1 MNSQL
6 PAERLD
12 ELRRAIHSHLKRGNV
27 YDQVRS
33 FVREF
38 VQEREA
44 SSGTVISED
53 ELVRVLH
60 EKDVIRNVLRGLSTS
75 PSYPPVRA
83 VAAAASGHG
92 GRMLHVRVCAARAF
106 VDLTDDEALAG
117 CTFQVG
123 CLPSLPPPSTP
134 ITAELD
140 YTPFG
145 DSTSLM
151 LPLRPPA
158 DSLLSQQPAR
168 MQPPRHCIKR
178 SRCRRQRALHSS

>member
-27 YDQVRS
+27 YEQVRS

-44 SSGTVISED
+44 SSGSVISED

-75 PSYPPVRA
+75 PSYPSVRA
-83 VAAAASGHG
+83 VSAAASGHS

-106 VDLTDDEALAG
+106 VDLTDEEALAG

-123 CLPSLPPPSTP
+123 SRPCLR
-134 ITAELD
+134 
-140 YTPFG
+140 G
-145 DSTSLM
+145 RV
-151 LPLRPPA
+151 PLSYPPPA
-158 DSLLSQQPAR
+158 DPLLPQQPAR
-168 MQPPRHCIKR
+168 MQPACR
-178 SRCRRQRALHSS
+178 SVNRPCC

>member
-27 YDQVRS
+27 YEQVRS

-44 SSGTVISED
+44 SSGSVISED

-75 PSYPPVRA
+75 PSYPSVRA
-83 VAAAASGHG
+83 VSAAASGHS

-106 VDLTDDEALAG
+106 VDLTDEEALAG

-123 CLPSLPPPSTP
+123 SCPCLRGR
-134 ITAELD
+134 
-140 YTPFG
+140 F
-145 DSTSLM
+145 
-151 LPLRPPA
+151 PLSHPPPA
-158 DSLLSQQPAR
+158 DPLLPQQPAR
-168 MQPPRHCIKR
+168 MQPACR
-178 SRCRRQRALHSS
+178 SVNRPCC

>member
-12 ELRRAIHSHLKRGNV
+12 ELRRAIHTHLKRGNV

-44 SSGTVISED
+44 SSGTVVSED

-75 PSYPPVRA
+75 PSYPSVRA
-83 VAAAASGHG
+83 VSAAAAGHS

-106 VDLTDDEALAG
+106 VDLTDDEALTG
-117 CTFQVG
+117 CTFQV
-123 CLPSLPPPSTP
+123 LILS
-134 ITAELD
+134 
-140 YTPFG
+140 Y
-145 DSTSLM
+145 
-151 LPLRPPA
+151 LRPKRKLIAPPLAPRA
-158 DSLLSQQPAR
+158 DSLLSQQPAGL
-168 MQPPRHCIKR
+168 QPPRHSIKR
-178 SRCRRQRALHSS
+178 SRCRR

>member
-12 ELRRAIHSHLKRGNV
+12 ELRRAIHTHLKRGNV

-44 SSGTVISED
+44 SSGTVVSED

-75 PSYPPVRA
+75 PSYPSVRA
-83 VAAAASGHG
+83 VSAAAAGHS

-106 VDLTDDEALAG
+106 VDLTDDEALTG
-117 CTFQVG
+117 CTFQV
-123 CLPSLPPPSTP
+123 LILH
-134 ITAELD
+134 
-140 YTPFG
+140 Y
-145 DSTSLM
+145 
-151 LPLRPPA
+151 LRPIGKLIA
-158 DSLLSQQPAR
+158 
-168 MQPPRHCIKR
+168 PPRAP
-178 SRCRRQRALHSS
+178 CRFTAVSTASGAAAAPSQRRAIPL

>member
-27 YDQVRS
+27 YEQVRS

-44 SSGTVISED
+44 SSGSVISED

-75 PSYPPVRA
+75 PSYPSVRA
-83 VAAAASGHG
+83 VSAAASGHS

-106 VDLTDDEALAG
+106 VDLTDEEALAG

-123 CLPSLPPPSTP
+123 SRLTP
-134 ITAELD
+134 L
-140 YTPFG
+140 
-145 DSTSLM
+145 S
-151 LPLRPPA
+151 
-158 DSLLSQQPAR
+158 LSQPYSFARPISLSHPPLADPLLPEQPAR
-168 MQPPRHCIKR
+168 M
-178 SRCRRQRALHSS
+178 

>member
-75 PSYPPVRA
+75 PSYPSVRA

-123 CLPSLPPPSTP
+123 CLPT
-134 ITAELD
+134 TKTVQLD

-145 DSTSLM
+145 RLHVAHAAPPPPCRFIAVSTASEDAVAPSLHQAI
-151 LPLRPPA
+151 PL
-158 DSLLSQQPAR
+158 
-168 MQPPRHCIKR
+168 
-178 SRCRRQRALHSS
+178 